1 MPDTLTKLD
10 FVGPT
15 VDDDMRRLIRRYG
28 VEAAQVALKSQ
39 SAGKPGRPHEKDWLL
54 LADII
59 REDVRDWLAGGDPFQ
74 TRRSAAIARDFAD
87 EHPGQ
92 SRDSTISR
100 IKLKLSRSR
109 RYVTFCEA
117 ERLARTEYPY
127 GQYLR
132 ALNALIDTGK
142 STRLWAEQNSCTLAS
157 IAEYTAKFG
166 EPTPD
171 MTIQQLEA
179 EAAKPFTPTPAP
191 ENHNILQILT
201 RSAAMKSGR
210 QRIPVS

>member
-1 MPDTLTKLD
+1 MPDTPPKLD

-39 SAGKPGRPHEKDWLL
+39 SAGKPGRPHENDWLL

-59 REDVRDWLAGGDPFQ
+59 REDARDWLAGGNPFK
-74 TRRSAAIARDFAD
+74 TRSNGAIARDFV
-87 EHPGQ
+87 EQRPGQ
-92 SRDSTISR
+92 SRASTKKR

-117 ERLARTEYPY
+117 ERLARSEYPY
-127 GQYLR
+127 DQYLR
-132 ALNALIDTGK
+132 ALNALIVAGK
-142 STRLWAEQNSCTLAS
+142 YTALWAEQSYRTLAC

-166 EPTPD
+166 EPPPN

-179 EAAKPFTPTPAP
+179 DAAKPLTPTPTP
-191 ENHNILQILT
+191 ENRNVLQIL
-201 RSAAMKSGR
+201 MGR
-210 QRIPVS
+210 PSR

>member
-1 MPDTLTKLD
+1 
-10 FVGPT
+10 
-15 VDDDMRRLIRRYG
+15 MRRLIRRYG
-28 VEAAQVALKSQ
+28 AEAAQIALKSQ
-39 SAGKPGRPHEKDWLL
+39 TAGRSGRPHEKDWLL

-59 REDVRDWLAGGDPFQ
+59 REDARDWLAGGDPFK
-74 TRRSAAIARDFAD
+74 TRRSAAIARNFAD

-92 SRDSTISR
+92 SRASTISR
-100 IKLKLSRSR
+100 IKQKLSRSR

-117 ERLARTEYPY
+117 ERLARAEYPY

-142 STRLWAEQNSCTLAS
+142 FAPLWAEQSYCTLAC

-166 EPTPD
+166 EPSPA

-179 EAAKPFTPTPAP
+179 DAAKPFTPTPTP
-191 ENHNILQILT
+191 KNRNILQILIGGS
-201 RSAAMKSGR
+201 RR
-210 QRIPVS
+210 